1 MYYGF
6 YCLNPNDT
14 SNPLNSNH
22 TYSDEFPKLYNK
34 ILDNLDQF
42 IYLLDT
48 YTIIK
53 DCFND
58 FSSFET
64 NSNNEKFWKIN
75 KLLFNYVNSVYIF
88 KEFANNYSHDT
99 ELKIIINNYYK
110 KDKWFRFIC
119 DYRNAVIHQFSIIKD
134 IGKNDEYFLNID
146 ELVKVL
152 NKSSKN
158 RKKDK
163 NKIEF
168 ANKLKTKYYHYYVDS
183 NQTCYLNLTEII
195 KNVDHEITELYEELV
210 DKAYKKYVK
219 PNIIKLIEYCYKKN
233 NIYFYTFIINQNDKN
248 DYL

>member
-1 MYYGF
+1 MMIAYQYF
-6 YCLNPNDT
+6 SFSLV
-14 SNPLNSNH
+14 S
-22 TYSDEFPKLYNK
+22 
-34 ILDNLDQF
+34 
-42 IYLLDT
+42 
-48 YTIIK
+48 
-53 DCFND
+53 
-58 FSSFET
+58 SSFT
-64 NSNNEKFWKIN
+64 VIN
-75 KLLFNYVNSVYIF
+75 FPPLDSLRIHGTAESALRILRVILIF
-88 KEFANNYSHDT
+88 
-99 ELKIIINNYYK
+99 III
-110 KDKWFRFIC
+110 FRNPKGTHYIIWRLH
-119 DYRNAVIHQFSIIKD
+119 RNAVIHQFSIIKD

-248 DYL
+248 DYFEPNFHLEDFINQIFLKTINKDVLEDIMNLLKKNKYTYFLDSNTSIDTFKHK